1 MRWMILVF
9 TTIFLGA
16 CAGPSGPQPAPLGPA
31 RPTEAPTQEAQ
42 PPLPPTPAPLDTARP
57 AATPTIEVA
66 RFRADLPDLG
76 AAPELNNEVWLNTDQ
91 PLRLADLRGKVVLLD
106 MWTFDCIN
114 CRNVIP
120 SLRDWYTRYT
130 GQGLVVI
137 GNHFPEF
144 DDERDLGN
152 LKDALQR
159 LNVPYAVAQD
169 NDGVTWQAYGTH
181 YWPTLF
187 VIDKRGHL
195 RYTHIGEG
203 AYTET
208 EQVIQDLLKED

>member
-1 MRWMILVF
+1 MRWTILMLTTVF
-9 TTIFLGA
+9 FGA
-16 CAGPSGPQPAPLGPA
+16 CAAPIGPTLPTQPASS
-31 RPTEAPTQEAQ
+31 
-42 PPLPPTPAPLDTARP
+42 
-57 AATPTIEVA
+57 ATGQSFHA
-66 RFRADLPDLG
+66 NLPDLG
-76 AAPELNNEVWLNTDQ
+76 AAPELTNEVWLNTDR

-120 SLRDWYTRYT
+120 SLRDWYTKYRDK
-130 GQGLVVI
+130 GLVVI

-144 DDERDLGN
+144 DYERDLGN
-152 LKDALQR
+152 LKDAIQR

-169 NDGVTWQAYGTH
+169 NDGATWRAYGTR
-181 YWPTLF
+181 YWPTWL

-203 AYTET
+203 AYVET
-208 EQVIQDLLKED
+208 EQVIQDLLKEE